1 MTMEER
7 RERDLLLGNIKMAQ
21 AIIER
26 SERRL
31 KEIENK
37 AKDRED
43 MDKKRLARVFGIKTG
58 INVNENGELNM
69 ENVFGEPLSESEEKQ
84 LEKTTAELYGEGAVA

>member
-1 MTMEER
+1 
-7 RERDLLLGNIKMAQ
+7 
-21 AIIER
+21 
-26 SERRL
+26 
-31 KEIENK
+31 
-37 AKDRED
+37 